1 MKTTTF
7 LQLLAAPL
15 AYAATL
21 NVGSGK
27 TYSTVSHSYHH
38 AIRCTNSNQITA
50 AYNAAAAG
58 DTIYVYPG
66 TYKEKLT
73 ISKNDITLKGSAYPS
88 TNPADNDAELIYA
101 TYASAV
107 GSNDASATLLI
118 TGSGFKMYNMN
129 VTNSAGNV
137 SQAVALSSTGA
148 NHGFYACGLKGWQDT
163 LYAHTGTAATSR
175 ARLISSLAS
184 RVRVGS
190 KVAHLG
196 SCGARALSQRK
207 GVRAVARQGILCLT
221 RPLTSRSKVIVGP
234 GGASAAKGS
243 SFLGRPW
250 GDYARVVFQ
259 NSNLGNVITAA
270 GWQPWNSAQDT
281 SNVYFAEYANTNG
294 AGTRVSFAKALSS
307 AVGIS
312 TILSNY
318 ASWVDSAYLGLS
330 AP

>member
-27 TYSTVSHSYHH
+27 TYST
-38 AIRCTNSNQITA
+38 ITA

-163 LYAHTGTAATSR
+163 LYAHTGSQFFSRCYIEGAVDFIFGITGQSWFQGCTLGVLRSAYVFLLQLCFNSELRSWSVITAQGRTS
-175 ARLISSLAS
+175 SSTTGYFVFDKA
-184 RVRVGS
+184 
-190 KVAHLG
+190 
-196 SCGARALSQRK
+196 
-207 GVRAVARQGILCLT
+207 
-221 RPLTSRSKVIVGP
+221 KVIVGP

-270 GWQPWNSAQDT
+270 GWQAWNSAQDT

-294 AGTRVSFAKALSS
+294 AGTRVSFAKTLSS

>member
-1 MKTTTF
+1 MKTITL

-21 NVGSGK
+21 NVGSGQ
-27 TYSTVSHSYHH
+27 TYST
-38 AIRCTNSNQITA
+38 ITA

-66 TYKEKLT
+66 TYKEKIT

-88 TNPADNDAELIYA
+88 TNPADNHAELIYA

-163 LYAHTGTAATSR
+163 LYAHTGSQFFSRCYIEGAVDFIFGITGQSWFQGCTLGVLRSASVITAQGRTS
-175 ARLISSLAS
+175 SSTTGYFVFDKA
-184 RVRVGS
+184 
-190 KVAHLG
+190 
-196 SCGARALSQRK
+196 
-207 GVRAVARQGILCLT
+207 
-221 RPLTSRSKVIVGP
+221 KVIVGS

-250 GDYARVVFQ
+250 GNYARVVFQ

-270 GWQPWNSAQDT
+270 GWQAWNSTQDT
-281 SNVYFAEYANTNG
+281 SNVYFAEYANTNA
-294 AGTRVSFAKALSS
+294 AGTRVSFAKSLSS